1 MFGPDLPPPKLKE
14 LKPKQKTMSKKAIER
29 RIKKRQERRI
39 QEAER
44 LQEQQRR
51 RDAKIAAKREEE
63 MKRRAEGVMKV
74 KAKRDPKRHHGT
86 EEVDSTILKLL
97 GKSHKKQVA
106 RKGKQSVVRPKKV
119 DAQQGAKW
127 KPGMREVVGER
138 MQQRLQQRRRLI
150 KKAEAER
157 SSRKETKVVNGG
169 ILSDLLSNLP
179 VSFEE
184 KASTHPSTPNPFHP
198 EQKSSKTSSPT
209 FHPEVK
215 PISPP
220 SPSSISIPSD
230 VHGLSNTSSPTFHP
244 EVKHVNPPSP
254 SSIPSDVHPEIKH
267 INQPSPSSISIL
279 SDVHVMSKT
288 SFHPEFKPI
297 NPPSPSSISIP
308 SDGELTESSSSEAE
322 DELSSDYQE
331 EKHLAK
337 KRNVKRKI
345 KQTNTSAESS
355 DEEEEKPIHQ
365 RRRKGF
371 LRQVNPAPSL
381 TESSGAETPHLE
393 DDDEEQSRTT
403 HVYGEL
409 KGGAGTYEEN
419 LSMAELMIMAIQ
431 KAQLQLK
438 LDADTPGL
446 GNCFS
451 IAMLQQFQRPQV
463 KLFLQSR
470 GMKITSF
477 MQLKKEVVQF
487 VRTHMHTEKMKNLK
501 ENFELSQRNI
511 AKENPHLKP
520 RTWSKYWKDMLIDGE
535 WADDTFIQAFA
546 WYANMHIIIVIAGQ
560 ANSEEPFYTMEGTFS
575 SETTGPTLLVGY
587 INGNHYQS
595 LLPLQEDRSRP
606 EYLAQPAIDE
616 TLRDTLQK
624 LGFEIAKL
632 KQGGQVGS

>member
-1 MFGPDLPPPKLKE
+1 M
-14 LKPKQKTMSKKAIER
+14 
-29 RIKKRQERRI
+29 
-39 QEAER
+39 
-44 LQEQQRR
+44 
-51 RDAKIAAKREEE
+51 
-63 MKRRAEGVMKV
+63 
-74 KAKRDPKRHHGT
+74 
-86 EEVDSTILKLL
+86 
-97 GKSHKKQVA
+97 
-106 RKGKQSVVRPKKV
+106 
-119 DAQQGAKW
+119 
-127 KPGMREVVGER
+127 
-138 MQQRLQQRRRLI
+138 I

-179 VSFEE
+179 VSFVE
-184 KASTHPSTPNPFHP
+184 KVQHASTHPPTPNPIHP
-198 EQKSSKTSSPT
+198 EQKSSNTPSPTFHPEIKHINQPPPSSISIPSDVHVLSSTSSPT
-209 FHPEVK
+209 FHPELK
-215 PISPP
+215 HINPP

-230 VHGLSNTSSPTFHP
+230 VDVMSNTSSPTFHP
-244 EVKHVNPPSP
+244 EFKH
-254 SSIPSDVHPEIKH
+254 
-267 INQPSPSSISIL
+267 L
-279 SDVHVMSKT
+279 
-288 SFHPEFKPI
+288 

-322 DELSSDYQE
+322 DELSSNYQE

-355 DEEEEKPIHQ
+355 DDEEEKPIQQ

-403 HVYGEL
+403 YVYGEL
-409 KGGAGTYEEN
+409 KGGAGTYEED

-546 WYANMHIIIVIAGQ
+546 WYVNMHIIIVYAGH
-560 ANSEEPFYTMEGTFS
+560 ATPEEPCHALEGTFS
-575 SETTGPTLLVGY
+575 TQTTGPTLLVGY

-606 EYLAQPAIDE
+606 DYLAQPAIDK
-616 TLRDTLQK
+616 TLHDILQK
-624 LGFEIAKL
+624 LGFEISKL
-632 KQGGQVGS
+632 KQGSQVGS